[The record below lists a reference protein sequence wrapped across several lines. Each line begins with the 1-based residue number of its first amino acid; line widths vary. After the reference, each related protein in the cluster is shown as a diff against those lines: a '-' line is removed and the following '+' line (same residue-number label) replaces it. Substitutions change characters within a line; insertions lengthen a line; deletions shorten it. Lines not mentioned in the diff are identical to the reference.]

1 LATAGFTLIELLVV
15 MSIIVILLALAVP
28 RYEASIRASREASL
42 KEDLQVMRQAIDSY
56 TMDKQKA
63 PQSLDDLVE
72 AGYLRAVPVDP
83 MTRRNDTWQTST
95 DDTLMSPDQT
105 EAGITNVHS
114 GSQEASADGTQY
126 ATW

>member
-1 LATAGFTLIELLVV
+1 
-15 MSIIVILLALAVP
+15 
-28 RYEASIRASREASL
+28 
-42 KEDLQVMRQAIDSY
+42 
-56 TMDKQKA
+56 
-63 PQSLDDLVE
+63 
-72 AGYLRAVPVDP
+72 